1 MKENEILEFA
11 AQDCKEYVRGFL
23 GFESSIYKENITELI
38 VSAKNRVFGDY
49 GGGECQTSALRICPQ
64 IDFFTP
70 SLMQR

>member
-1 MKENEILEFA
+1 MNENEILEFA

-38 VSAKNRVFGDY
+38 VSAKNRVFGDL
-49 GGGECQTSALRICPQ
+49 GCQTSPLRICPQ